1 MVGLLIVAHSASLA
15 AGVRELAAQVSDQ
28 RVPIGVAGGDL
39 EGGLGISVDQIVQ
52 ELQRIGSIALPE
64 GILILT
70 DLKGAVLSVEA
81 ALELVD
87 QLPYEISDAP
97 LVEGAYL
104 AAIEA
109 SVGGTLA
116 EVAAAALQARDM
128 HKRS

>member
-1 MVGLLIVAHSASLA
+1 MVGLLIVAHSANLA
-15 AGVRELAAQVSDQ
+15 VGVQEIVTQVSDG
-28 RVPIGVAGGDL
+28 RIPIGVAGGDL
-39 EGGLGISVDQIVQ
+39 EGGLGTSVDQIVH
-52 ELQRIGSIALPE
+52 ELQRIATAD

-81 ALELVD
+81 ALEIVGNLH
-87 QLPYEISDAP
+87 YEISDAP

-116 EVAAAALQARDM
+116 EVAAAALQAREM